1 MRGLDLA
8 VQIEALED
16 DGLVA
21 AEKRGVELELDLLL
35 AAGSL
40 GGELGRG
47 GDVLA
52 VYTLQ
57 GLSGLGIHE
66 DALQLVLG
74 ALLESLVGDGINDLG
89 LVRGQE
95 LMVPVGP
102 VGGGGADLDGVIVHR
117 AAVDRVGVAA
127 HGHLELD
134 EVEAGIRCAA
144 ELLEGVGVIW

>member
-1 MRGLDLA
+1 MACLDLT

-16 DGLVA
+16 DGIMA
-21 AEKRGVELELDLLL
+21 TEERGVELELDLLL
-35 AAGSL
+35 AAGCL
-40 GGELGRG
+40 GGELGRC

-52 VYTLQ
+52 VHTLQ

-66 DALQLVLG
+66 GALELVLG
-74 ALLESLVGDGINDLG
+74 ALFKSLVGDGVDDLG

-102 VGGGGADLDGVIVHR
+102 VGRGGADLDGVVVHR

-134 EVEAGIRCAA
+134 EVKAVVC
-144 ELLEGVGVIW
+144 